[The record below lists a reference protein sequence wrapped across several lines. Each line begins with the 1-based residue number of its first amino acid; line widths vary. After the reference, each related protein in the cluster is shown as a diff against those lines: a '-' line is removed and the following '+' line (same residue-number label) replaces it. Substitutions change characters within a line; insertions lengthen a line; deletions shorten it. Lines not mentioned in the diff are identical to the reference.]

1 MLGRAKVVVLDVEDL
16 LLEDEGVG
24 IHFNNVSTLASFPPE
39 HGEEQQHP
47 EHAKER

>member
-1 MLGRAKVVVLDVEDL
+1 MLGRAKVVVLDVGDL
-16 LLEDEGVG
+16 PLEDEGVG
-24 IHFNNVSTLASFPPE
+24 VHFNNVSTLASSPPK